1 MILVCAYFFGPP
13 CILLRKMSSVL
24 RESREDTAWLFAV
37 TVEFACIVSS
47 TLVATAFEKSASFCG
62 TSIALLNS
70 SIGVQHEKY
79 FHQQNQRQEIINNC
93 QLYFGLQPVAE
104 AIKKRK
110 INLLN

>member
-1 MILVCAYFFGPP
+1 MRLLFWASLYFVEEN
-13 CILLRKMSSVL
+13 VL
-24 RESREDTAWLFAV
+24 GVKRVKRGHCMV
-37 TVEFACIVSS
+37 VRCHCRVCIVSS

-79 FHQQNQRQEIINNC
+79 FHQQNQRQEIIDNC